1 MNEAPFPNFLPTFK
15 PLFPSLKFAQQ
26 VVFGNFSTL
35 TAISLTTE
43 LSLFPLEPYTVQLS
57 IMEGKHRSTVL
68 LHAASPREDDN
79 ASLPPQ
85 LGRDSAPRPQ
95 ECRLRP
101 AKLLFFVNF
110 PPRYD
115 IVSLFSLSL
124 SISSSLPFF
133 LSFWGIPIGM
143 GGGEVR
149 VVESKLN

>member
-68 LHAASPREDDN
+68 LYTLQARERTITRRFLLNLGAIARRVPKNVVFAPRNCFSSLTFRHDTILFHSFLSLFL
-79 ASLPPQ
+79 SLPP
-85 LGRDSAPRPQ
+85 
-95 ECRLRP
+95 
-101 AKLLFFVNF
+101 
-110 PPRYD
+110 
-115 IVSLFSLSL
+115 
-124 SISSSLPFF
+124 F
-133 LSFWGIPIGM
+133 LSSFLSGGYRSEWG
-143 GGGEVR
+143 EER
-149 VVESKLN
+149 